1 MIDAIASAPGR
12 EAHMQGEPARRRDQ
26 QHDIYKEP
34 ENRYEAPGVE
44 PFYVG
49 PKAKEHAIGYAT
61 ERLKFS
67 GGEVRVVDAAGTVE
81 RVITGIVSG

>member
-1 MIDAIASAPGR
+1 MMRTIEVRPHRGGWQVF
-12 EAHMQGEPARRRDQ
+12 EG
-26 QHDIYKEP
+26 
-34 ENRYEAPGVE
+34 PGVE

-49 PKAKEHAIGYAT
+49 PNAKEHAIGYAT

-67 GGEVRVVDAAGTVE
+67 GGEVRVVDAAGAVE